1 MSQLVGHFANVLV
14 GHNWRDG
21 DEIIIA
27 KIMRQEGQKFIVRAK
42 HGKEYNVVISD
53 IKELVNVTARQKFSV
68 GDEVNAEIDYHPL
81 GGPVDDFCEILS
93 VSCFANDVDYTVR
106 VLKTGK
112 TITLAQSHIKE
123 HVYLKTPKY
132 SLNQRIGV
140 KHCDGHPYYY
150 DEYIKN
156 ATIISVDPWYDQV
169 NYIIR
174 YDDGKSRHVPTTPS
188 LRRRL
193 SRLLLK
199 RKGSTPSFFSLRS
212 NDCFLNWRTSGHRCA
227 SRVFLFM
234 FFSESL

>member
-174 YDDGKSRHVPTTPS
+174 YDDGKVETRSDYSFTAPAVVKTPAQKEREYTQFLQS
-188 LRRRL
+188 EEQ
-193 SRLLLK
+193 RLLSQLENVRAQM
-199 RKGSTPSFFSLRS
+199 RK
-212 NDCFLNWRTSGHRCA
+212 
-227 SRVFLFM
+227 
-234 FFSESL
+234 